1 MLSDHGVDG
10 LELRRGANTRVVGL
24 GIVTTRL
31 GTAVTR
37 IIGGRSGVLAGH
49 ASWQGCIELERT
61 SVESKRVLEAWS
73 LLSANNIIRN
83 RAIEVAGNLIIVG
96 LGSPRSACTLS
107 TERH

>member
-31 GTAVTR
+31 GTAVT
-37 IIGGRSGVLAGH
+37 IGSRSGVFAGH
-49 ASWQGCIELERT
+49 ASWQGCIELKRT

-83 RAIEVAGNLIIVG
+83 RATEVTGNLTIVVHW
-96 LGSPRSACTLS
+96 SLS
-107 TERH
+107 RPW